1 MIEKVFESLKANLV
15 GKNARIVLPEGEE
28 PRILQAT
35 KRLVKETEV
44 IPVLLGNPEKIKIY
58 LEIEGI
64 MDGYEVID
72 PQHYPQFEEMVAA
85 LVERRKG
92 KMTEEEARKVLV
104 EDVNYFG
111 VMLVYL
117 GLVDG
122 MVSGAIHSTASTV
135 RPALQIIKTR
145 PNVSRTSGAF
155 LMVRG
160 RGTYIVHLA
169 RQ

>member
-1 MIEKVFESLKANLV
+1 MEVFESLKANLV

-64 MDGYEVID
+64 EDGYEVID
-72 PQHYPQFEEMVAA
+72 PQHYDKFEEMVAA

-92 KMTEEEARKVLV
+92 KMSEEDARKVLV

-122 MVSGAIHSTASTV
+122 MVSGAIPVWRLCH
-135 RPALQIIKTR
+135 Q
-145 PNVSRTSGAF
+145 
-155 LMVRG
+155 
-160 RGTYIVHLA
+160 H
-169 RQ
+169 